1 MEKRRTNPAF
11 LSNDEADRGK
21 PYIRVG
27 VTNSFIVD
35 FYPQDRVVVVYGREI
50 PLSCPFKL
58 RFSMSETKAI
68 IPLLQKA
75 KAAMRKKEVTRIGE
89 GDNIIVDSDGNQRL
103 VMVYEKTTPKGQ
115 FKLAFSEIERTAVI
129 KLLVKARSL
138 F

>member
-1 MEKRRTNPAF
+1 
-11 LSNDEADRGK
+11 
-21 PYIRVG
+21 
-27 VTNSFIVD
+27 
-35 FYPQDRVVVVYGREI
+35 
-50 PLSCPFKL
+50 
-58 RFSMSETKAI
+58 MSETKAI